1 MAISKNGFTIFSLLL
16 TLTILETRNFIECS
30 SPVLLVPYGEEHF
43 LPHTREKRSALL
55 APVEYE
61 VDVEL
66 NVTNIETVDYLR
78 SLLDNGAFTLAL
90 GPTVNVTDIHITTVC
105 YPNGTSFQCRC
116 EDQYVW
122 SHSNCLTYGACDEI
136 TDETCGCINSI
147 PTNGQYCQPKKVLPV
162 VYEYQISIEVNTTD
176 IDQLRKSLTII
187 TFPVQI
193 SSQMTILDANITTV
207 CSQDETGFQCR
218 CEDDNL
224 WPCDKCATYGEC
236 DGSTNNTCQ
245 CIKAIPRDGM
255 YCQSIHHQNFSVCPR
270 TTISPSTAPPVL
282 YEYIISVELNTTD
295 VTLINQL
302 RTILREISYPFSI
315 NNNIQISEANIST
328 VCYPS
333 SGGYQCLCED
343 QYRWPCDQCFLYG
356 SCDNIT
362 DDTCGC
368 INAIPPDGQY
378 CQPAD
383 QYNFTACPVTTP
395 SPPPTTPSVLYEYI
409 ISVELNTTDVTV
421 ISQLRTI
428 LRRISYPFSIN
439 NHIQISEANISTVC
453 YPSSGGYQCLCEDQ
467 YRWPCDQCF
476 LYGSCD
482 NITDDTCGCI
492 NAIPPDGQYCQPADQ
507 YTCPVTTPSPTP
519 TTPPV
524 LYEYIIS
531 VELNTTNV
539 TLINQL
545 RTILRSIS
553 YPFSI
558 NNHIQISQANIS
570 TVCYPSSG
578 GYQCLCEDQYR
589 WPCDQCFLYGSC
601 DNITDD
607 TCGCINAIPPDGQY
621 CQPADQYNFTACP
634 VTTPSPTP
642 TTPPV
647 LYEYIISVELNTT
660 NVPLINQLRT
670 ILRRISYPFSINNHI
685 QISEA
690 NISTVCYPSSGGYQC
705 LCEDQYRWPC
715 DHCFLYGSCDNI
727 TDDTCGCINAIP
739 PDGQYCQPADQ
750 YNFTACP
757 VTTPSP
763 PPTTP
768 PVLYEYIISVELN
781 TTNVPLINQLRTI
794 LRRISYPFSINN
806 HIQISE
812 ANISTV
818 CYPSSGGYQ
827 CLCEDQYRW
836 PCDQCFLYGS
846 CDNITDDTCGCIN
859 AIPPDG
865 QYCQP
870 ADQYNFTACPVTTPS
885 PTPTTPPVLYEY
897 IISVEMN
904 TTDVPL
910 INQLR
915 TILRSISY
923 PFSINNHI
931 QISEANISTV
941 CYPSSGGYQ
950 CLCEDQYRWPCDHC
964 FLYGSCD
971 NITDDTCGCI
981 NAIPPDG
988 QYCQPADQYNF
999 TACPVTTPSPT
1010 PTTSAAPPVLYEY
1023 IISVE
1028 MNTTDVTLINQLRT
1042 ILRSISY
1049 PFSINNHIQIYDINI
1064 TTVCYPN
1071 GTTFQCR
1078 CEEQYRWPCYMCST
1092 FGNCDDVI
1100 DNTCGCIN
1108 AIPPDGAYCQPL
1120 PDLFIC
1126 PSPNTPNDTTPVYTT
1141 TTPTTAVTNF
1151 TAFPVTTPSPPPTT
1165 PPVLYEYIISVEMNT
1180 TDVTLINQLRT
1191 ILRSIS
1197 YPFSIINHIQI
1208 SEANISTV
1216 CYPSSGGYQ
1225 CLCEDQYRWP
1235 CDQCF
1240 LYGSCDN
1247 IIDDTCGCINAIPPN
1262 GQYCQPADQYNFTAC
1277 PVTTPSPPPTTP
1289 PVVYEYIISVELN
1302 TTDVTLINQL
1312 RTILRSISYPFSINN
1327 HIQISEANISTVC
1340 YPSSGGYQ
1348 CLCEDQYR
1356 WPCDQCFL
1364 YGSCDNITDDT
1375 CGCINAIPPDG
1386 QYCRPADQY
1395 NLFICPS
1402 PTTPNDTTP
1411 VYTTTAPTTAVTNS
1425 TTVATTGENTTT
1437 VTTAPTTVTNSTP
1450 IATTHPN
1457 TTTPT
1462 MSSSAV
1468 TNSTTDTTAPTT
1480 VTNST
1485 TVATTGVTTVTTTPT
1500 TVTNSTPIATTHPNT
1515 TTPTSSPTSAVTNS
1529 TTVTTAPTTVTNLT
1543 IIATT
1548 GVNTTTLTTT
1558 PTTVTNSTAIAT
1570 THPNTTT
1577 PTMSPT
1583 SAVTNS
1589 TTVTTAPT
1597 TVTNSTPIATT
1608 HPNTTTPTSS
1618 PTSAV
1623 TNSTTV
1629 TTAPTTVTNLT
1640 IIATTG
1646 VNTTTLTT
1654 TPTTVTNSTPIA
1666 TTHPNTTT
1674 PTMSPTS
1681 AVTNSTT
1688 VTTAPTT
1695 VTNLTIIATTGVN
1708 TTTLTTTPTTVT
1720 NSTAIATTHP
1730 NTTTPTMSPTS
1741 AVTNST
1747 TVTTAPT
1754 TVTNSTPI
1762 ATTHP
1767 NTTTPTSSPTSAV
1780 TNSTTVTTAP
1790 TTVTNSTPIATTHPN
1805 TTTPISSPISAV
1817 TNSTTVTTAP
1827 TTVTNS
1833 TIVSTTGVN
1842 TTTVTTAPTTVTN
1855 STPIATTHPNTTT
1868 PTMSP
1873 TSAVTNSTT
1882 VTTAPTTVT
1891 NSTPIATTHPNT
1903 TTPTSSPT
1911 SADTNST
1918 TVTTAPTTVTNSTP
1932 IAATHPNTTTPISL
1946 PISAVT
1952 NSTTVTTAP
1961 TTVTNSTPIATTH
1974 PNTTTPTSSPTSAVI
1989 NSTIVSTTGVNTT
2002 TVTTAPTTVTNSTTV
2017 TTAPTTVTNST
2028 PIATTH
2034 PNTTTPTSSPT
2045 SADTNSTTVTTAPT
2059 TVTNSTPIA
2068 TTHPNTTTPTSSPTS
2083 AVTNS
2088 TTVSTTGVNTTTV
2101 TTAPTTVTNSTP
2113 IATTHPNTTT
2123 PTMSPTSAVTNST
2136 TVTTA
2141 PTTVTNSTPI
2151 ATTHPN
2157 TTTPTSSPTSAD
2169 TNSTTVTTAPTTVTN
2184 STPIAT
2190 THPNTTTP
2198 TMSPTS
2204 AVTNSTTVTTAPTT
2218 VTNSTPIATTHPNT
2232 TTPTSS
2238 PISAVTNSTTVT
2250 TAPTTVTNST
2260 PIATTH
2266 PNTTTPTSSPTS
2278 AVTNSTTVS
2287 TTGVNTT
2294 TVTTAPT
2301 TVTNSTPIATTH
2313 PNTTTPTMSSTSA
2326 VTNSTTVT
2334 TAPTTVTNSTPIATT
2349 HPNTTTPTSSPT
2361 SADTNSTTVTTAPTT
2376 VTNSTTVTTAP
2387 TTVTNSTPIATTH
2400 PNTTTP
2406 TSSPTSAVTSTFS
2419 KDGVAFHN

>member
-383 QYNFTACPVTTP
+383 QY
-395 SPPPTTPSVLYEYI
+395 
-409 ISVELNTTDVTV
+409 
-421 ISQLRTI
+421 
-428 LRRISYPFSIN
+428 
-439 NHIQISEANISTVC
+439 
-453 YPSSGGYQCLCEDQ
+453 
-467 YRWPCDQCF
+467 
-476 LYGSCD
+476 
-482 NITDDTCGCI
+482 
-492 NAIPPDGQYCQPADQ
+492 
-507 YTCPVTTPSPTP
+507 TCPVTTPSPTP

-647 LYEYIISVELNTT
+647 LYEYIISVEMNTT
-660 NVPLINQLRT
+660 DVPLINQLRT
-670 ILRRISYPFSINNHI
+670 ILRS
-685 QISEA
+685 
-690 NISTVCYPSSGGYQC
+690 
-705 LCEDQYRWPC
+705 
-715 DHCFLYGSCDNI
+715 
-727 TDDTCGCINAIP
+727 
-739 PDGQYCQPADQ
+739 
-750 YNFTACP
+750 
-757 VTTPSP
+757 
-763 PPTTP
+763 
-768 PVLYEYIISVELN
+768 
-781 TTNVPLINQLRTI
+781 
-794 LRRISYPFSINN
+794 ISYPFSINN

-1515 TTPTSSPTSAVTNS
+1515 TTPTSSPTSAVT
-1529 TTVTTAPTTVTNLT
+1529 
-1543 IIATT
+1543 
-1548 GVNTTTLTTT
+1548 
-1558 PTTVTNSTAIAT
+1558 
-1570 THPNTTT
+1570 
-1577 PTMSPT
+1577 
-1583 SAVTNS
+1583 
-1589 TTVTTAPT
+1589 
-1597 TVTNSTPIATT
+1597 
-1608 HPNTTTPTSS
+1608 
-1618 PTSAV
+1618 
-1623 TNSTTV
+1623 
-1629 TTAPTTVTNLT
+1629 
-1640 IIATTG
+1640 
-1646 VNTTTLTT
+1646 
-1654 TPTTVTNSTPIA
+1654 
-1666 TTHPNTTT
+1666 
-1674 PTMSPTS
+1674 
-1681 AVTNSTT
+1681 
-1688 VTTAPTT
+1688 
-1695 VTNLTIIATTGVN
+1695 
-1708 TTTLTTTPTTVT
+1708 
-1720 NSTAIATTHP
+1720 
-1730 NTTTPTMSPTS
+1730 
-1741 AVTNST
+1741 
-1747 TVTTAPT
+1747 
-1754 TVTNSTPI
+1754 
-1762 ATTHP
+1762 
-1767 NTTTPTSSPTSAV
+1767 
-1780 TNSTTVTTAP
+1780 
-1790 TTVTNSTPIATTHPN
+1790 
-1805 TTTPISSPISAV
+1805 
-1817 TNSTTVTTAP
+1817 
-1827 TTVTNS
+1827 
-1833 TIVSTTGVN
+1833 
-1842 TTTVTTAPTTVTN
+1842 
-1855 STPIATTHPNTTT
+1855 
-1868 PTMSP
+1868 
-1873 TSAVTNSTT
+1873 
-1882 VTTAPTTVT
+1882 
-1891 NSTPIATTHPNT
+1891 
-1903 TTPTSSPT
+1903 
-1911 SADTNST
+1911 
-1918 TVTTAPTTVTNSTP
+1918 
-1932 IAATHPNTTTPISL
+1932 
-1946 PISAVT
+1946 
-1952 NSTTVTTAP
+1952 
-1961 TTVTNSTPIATTH
+1961 
-1974 PNTTTPTSSPTSAVI
+1974 
-1989 NSTIVSTTGVNTT
+1989 
-2002 TVTTAPTTVTNSTTV
+2002 
-2017 TTAPTTVTNST
+2017 
-2028 PIATTH
+2028 
-2034 PNTTTPTSSPT
+2034 
-2045 SADTNSTTVTTAPT
+2045 
-2059 TVTNSTPIA
+2059 
-2068 TTHPNTTTPTSSPTS
+2068 
-2083 AVTNS
+2083 
-2088 TTVSTTGVNTTTV
+2088 
-2101 TTAPTTVTNSTP
+2101 
-2113 IATTHPNTTT
+2113 
-2123 PTMSPTSAVTNST
+2123 
-2136 TVTTA
+2136 
-2141 PTTVTNSTPI
+2141 
-2151 ATTHPN
+2151 
-2157 TTTPTSSPTSAD
+2157 
-2169 TNSTTVTTAPTTVTN
+2169 
-2184 STPIAT
+2184 
-2190 THPNTTTP
+2190 
-2198 TMSPTS
+2198 
-2204 AVTNSTTVTTAPTT
+2204 
-2218 VTNSTPIATTHPNT
+2218 
-2232 TTPTSS
+2232 
-2238 PISAVTNSTTVT
+2238 
-2250 TAPTTVTNST
+2250 
-2260 PIATTH
+2260 
-2266 PNTTTPTSSPTS
+2266 
-2278 AVTNSTTVS
+2278 
-2287 TTGVNTT
+2287 
-2294 TVTTAPT
+2294 
-2301 TVTNSTPIATTH
+2301 
-2313 PNTTTPTMSSTSA
+2313 
-2326 VTNSTTVT
+2326 
-2334 TAPTTVTNSTPIATT
+2334 
-2349 HPNTTTPTSSPT
+2349 
-2361 SADTNSTTVTTAPTT
+2361 
-2376 VTNSTTVTTAP
+2376 
-2387 TTVTNSTPIATTH
+2387 
-2400 PNTTTP
+2400 
-2406 TSSPTSAVTSTFS
+2406 STFFKRWRS
-2419 KDGVAFHN
+2419 IP